1 MYSSFKHSEVSTDSS
16 VPSITPS
23 SQCSITDAEA
33 TTMPPVSSP
42 VPSVKLPRRPST
54 IIINGYRPP
63 WPVKYFF
70 HTLIEVIWKDY
81 DQQIRISIVVENF
94 RTLFYWFFLFTVLLG
109 MFLTKAFAKTGSAT
123 ILTNVFGASNIC
135 AYFDFPPATYF
146 LPFFWIFPMFAAVT
160 FDIVSMFRIWIA
172 NAEGRITKKSTKL
185 LFLAHIYFI
194 FSIMVFSTIFAV
206 SPDRDEPVTM
216 LVHALPYINLK
227 IAMFVLQLAVV
238 WFGTKV
244 SWRKLKFPGIIRKD
258 CFIAFSWAHVILQ
271 CIIMLVSNITIINA
285 LGDMGE
291 ANLVGKGLWWNV
303 HSDHSMN
310 TFSDIFTNKASFF
323 LNILYPLMQSQY
335 LGYRGAQNIADTHA
349 VVISI
354 KNKMQFETT

>member
-1 MYSSFKHSEVSTDSS
+1 MNSSFKHSQVSTDSS
-16 VPSITPS
+16 VPSITFS
-23 SQCSITDAEA
+23 SQCSIADSEGTIL
-33 TTMPPVSSP
+33 PSVHSP
-42 VPSVKLPRRPST
+42 TPSVKLSRRPRT
-54 IIINGYRPP
+54 IIIHAYQPP
-63 WPVKYFF
+63 WIMKYFF
-70 HTLIEVIWKDY
+70 HTSIEVIWKDY

-109 MFLTKAFAKTGSAT
+109 MFLTKTFAKPGSAI

-135 AYFDFPPATYF
+135 ANFDFPPATYL
-146 LPFFWIFPMFAAVT
+146 LPFFWIFPMFASVT
-160 FDIVSMFRIWIA
+160 YNIVSMFRIRIA

-185 LFLAHIYFI
+185 LFMAHLYFI

-206 SPDRDEPVTM
+206 SPDPEEPVTM

-244 SWRKLKFPGIIRKD
+244 SWRKLKFPGFIRKD
-258 CFIAFSWAHVILQ
+258 CFIAFSWAHVVLQ
-271 CIIMLVSNITIINA
+271 CITMLVSNITIINA

-291 ANLVGKGLWWNV
+291 ANLVGKGLWWSV

-335 LGYRGAQNIADTHA
+335 LSYRGAQNIADTHA
-349 VVISI
+349 VIISI
-354 KNKMQFETT
+354 KNKVQFEMA